1 MDKCCVYKMVSGSA
15 IIFLV
20 LYVDDIL
27 HIENDVSN
35 FPVKEIL
42 EILHIKT
49 YNWGLR
55 SMKID
60 QKDNKSLTVYI
71 YSNMLKGLTW
81 INPSRDSYPCHM
93 E

>member
-1 MDKCCVYKMVSGSA
+1 MDKYCVYKKVSGSA

-49 YNWGLR
+49 YKLGIKIYEDR
-55 SMKID
+55 S
-60 QKDNKSLTVYI
+60 
-71 YSNMLKGLTW
+71 KG
-81 INPSRDSYPCHM
+81 
-93 E
+93 